1 MRCVRAVYPMFHVI
15 YSNHSCT
22 MWWKNTDIGSK
33 DSIKGEDSKSNVK
46 QQKKWE
52 RGLHTISSWHL
63 DNGWVKKI
71 RRHLISLNGITK

>member
-33 DSIKGEDSKSNVK
+33 DSIKGEDSKSNIK
-46 QQKKWE
+46 QQK
-52 RGLHTISSWHL
+52 
-63 DNGWVKKI
+63 NGKEDWTQFQ
-71 RRHLISLNGITK
+71 SGT